1 MAIVIATTLFET
13 MLVKPLG
20 LKAFQDAIVEHY
32 SFTLRFTMTFFR
44 LGPVLL
50 TAVCSVMAQTARL
63 DVTVHDLQGN
73 AIARAAVTLQTPPG
87 IPPAGG
93 KFAPQSAVTD
103 DSGTARFTGI
113 APGKYR
119 LSLVAKG
126 FDDLST
132 DVDVDPAETPDAFT
146 SIDAIV
152 TTGAARTDS
161 ITVQGVIDTPFEEAN
176 TPAVLERQQVKD
188 LPDRPFTVTEALP
201 LSPGILRLPNGQLRL
216 SGSGEHRSALL
227 VNSITTTDPA
237 TGQFGA
243 TVPIDSVRSMTILTS
258 PFLAEYGGF
267 TADVVSVETRKGGD
281 KWTFELN
288 DPLPEFRWRSWHMVG
303 LRSSTPR
310 VNFGGPVIKNRLYIL
325 ESVQYEMRETP
336 VITLPFPRNEYRRE
350 GYNSLTALDY
360 TINPTNIV
368 DGTFHMTDSHTRF
381 ANLDFFNPQPVSPTT
396 SDSSYSGN
404 MVEHSSIRGTLL
416 DSALSAAIFRA
427 GVWPQGPL
435 DMIMTPT
442 GNLGNYFSQQTRS
455 SSRFEWRETWSF
467 SQQVWGTHNVK
478 IGSVVGGTTERAL
491 INERPVDIY
500 DAAGVLLENI
510 TFTPGRDIARND
522 VESAFFAQDQ
532 WIMNTRVSLNAGV
545 RVSQQEVTS
554 VWHVGPRAGLVISP
568 FKSGRTIFRVGTGI
582 FYDRVP
588 LNVYGFALYP
598 DQIITTY
605 NPDGTIAGGPDRY
618 FNLTEPAAPHHSPLI
633 YRQNGIAGNF
643 SPYSIN
649 SNFEVEQILTAR
661 LRLRAN
667 YLQSDSSE
675 LIVLSPEVTAAE
687 HAFVLNGNG
696 NSRFRQFEV
705 TGAGSFGKES
715 QLFLSYVHSYGV
727 GNINE
732 FNTYLANFP
741 PAVILPD
748 AHTFLPGETPNRIL
762 AWGMI
767 AFPRKFR
774 LIPKIEYRSGF
785 PWSSFSASQQYVGQ
799 PDSARFPASFSV
811 DARVTKDIKVTDKY
825 SFRFGVSGS
834 NLTNHFNP
842 ISVHANVADPAYGVF
857 FGEYHRRY
865 TADFDVLF

>member
-1 MAIVIATTLFET
+1 MGVFQLFPGALIVAG
-13 MLVKPLG
+13 V
-20 LKAFQDAIVEHY
+20 
-32 SFTLRFTMTFFR
+32 
-44 LGPVLL
+44 
-50 TAVCSVMAQTARL
+50 VMAQPVVNARL

-73 AIARAAVTLQTPPG
+73 AIPRAAVTLQTPPG
-87 IPPAGG
+87 APPPGG
-93 KFAPQSAVTD
+93 KFVPRAAQTE
-103 DSGTARFTGI
+103 DSGVARFADV
-113 APGKYR
+113 APGRYR
-119 LSLVAKG
+119 LSIKAKN
-126 FDDLST
+126 FDELAT
-132 DVDVDPAETPDAFT
+132 DVEVNPPEGAGGTTNIE
-146 SIDAIV
+146 AIL
-152 TTGAARTDS
+152 TTEATRTDS
-161 ITVQGVIDTPFEEAN
+161 ITVQGVIDTPLQEAN

-188 LPDRPFTVTEALP
+188 MPDRPFTVTDALP
-201 LSPGILRLPNGQLRL
+201 LSPGILRLPSGELRL

-227 VNSITTTDPA
+227 VNSILTTDPA
-237 TGQFGA
+237 TGQFGT
-243 TVPIDSVRSMTILTS
+243 TVPIDSVRSMSILSS

-267 TADVVSVETRKGGD
+267 TADVVTVETRKGGD

-310 VNFGGPVIKNRLYIL
+310 VSFGGPAIKNRLYVL

-336 VITLPFPRNEYRRE
+336 VITLPFPKNEFRRE
-350 GYNSLTALDY
+350 GYNSLTSLDY

-381 ANLDFFNPQPVSPTT
+381 ANLDFFDPQPVSPTT
-396 SDSSYSGN
+396 SDSSYSEN
-404 MVEHSSIRGTLL
+404 IIEHASFKGTLL
-416 DSALSAAIFRA
+416 DSALSAAAFRA

-442 GNLGNYFSQQTRS
+442 GNEGNYFSQQTRT

-478 IGSVVGGTTERAL
+478 IGSMVGGAAEHAL
-491 INERPVDIY
+491 IEEHPVEILDTSGAPI
-500 DAAGVLLENI
+500 ENI
-510 TFTPGRDIARND
+510 AFTPGLPIARTD

-532 WIMNTRVSLNAGV
+532 WIMSSHISMNVGV
-545 RVSQQEVTS
+545 RVSQQEVTG
-554 VWHVGPRAGLVISP
+554 VWQVGPRAGLTFSP
-568 FKSGRTIFRVGTGI
+568 FRDGRTIFRAGTGI

-598 DQIITTY
+598 DEIITTY
-605 NPDGTIAGGPDRY
+605 APDGTVIGGPDRY
-618 FNLTEPAAPHHSPLI
+618 FNLTEAAAPHHSPLI
-633 YRQNGIAGNF
+633 YRANGQAGNF

-649 SNFEVEQILTAR
+649 TNLQLEQILNAR
-661 LRLRAN
+661 LRLRLN
-667 YLQSDSSE
+667 YLQSNSSE
-675 LIVLSPEVTAAE
+675 LIVLSPEVTATE
-687 HAFVLNGNG
+687 HAFVLHGDG
-696 NSRFRQFEV
+696 NSRYRQLEL
-705 TGAGSFGKES
+705 TGAVSFGKES
-715 QLFLSYVHSYGV
+715 QIFLSYVHSYGV
-727 GNINE
+727 GNLNE

-748 AHTFLPGETPNRIL
+748 AHTFTPGETPNRIL

-767 AFPRKFR
+767 AFPRKLR
-774 LIPKIEYRSGF
+774 LMPKVEYRSGF
-785 PWSSFSASQQYVGQ
+785 PWSSYDAAQQYAGL
-799 PDSARFPASFSV
+799 PESARFPARFSM

-842 ISVHANVADPAYGVF
+842 ISVHANIADPAYGIF